1 MWMTDA
7 PPDLPPDP
15 LGTAARMRAREQAPC
30 GNGVREHHL
39 LGSTNVAH
47 GCPLLREA
55 ASQT

>member
-7 PPDLPPDP
+7 PPDP
-15 LGTAARMRAREQAPC
+15 LGTPARVRVEEHVPC
-30 GNGVREHHL
+30 GDELWEHHL